1 MGSLD
6 GKKIAILATD
16 GFEQSEL
23 LEPKKALENAGADVK
38 IVSFKGGEIKGW
50 KDKNWTDS
58 VSVDLTLEE
67 TNANDFDALHLPGG
81 VVNPDLLRTKQEAV
95 DFVKDFITANK
106 PVSAICHAPW
116 VLINAE
122 AVKGKTMTSW
132 TSVKTDL
139 ENAGA
144 KWVDEEVVV
153 DGLLVTSRKPAD
165 LPAFNK
171 KIIEVF
177 SIEKTMTEKAG

>member
-1 MGSLD
+1 MGSLE

-23 LEPKKALENAGADVK
+23 LEPKKALEDAGAEVK
-38 IVSFKGGEIKGW
+38 IVSLKSGEIKGW

-58 VSVDLTLEE
+58 VEVDLTLDE
-67 TNANDFDALHLPGG
+67 AKADDFDALHLPGG
-81 VVNPDLLRTKQEAV
+81 VINPDLLRTKQEAV
-95 DFVKDFITANK
+95 DFVKEFIAANK

-116 VLINAE
+116 LLINAE
-122 AVKGKTMTSW
+122 GVEGKTVTSW
-132 TSVKTDL
+132 QSVKTDL

-153 DGLLVTSRKPAD
+153 DGNLVTSRKPAD
-165 LPAFNK
+165 LPAFNE

-177 SIEKTMTEKAG
+177 SQTKAKGETAK